1 MKILVLENEN
11 IDSYGFQ
18 SLDDDYIDEIVKQD
32 WNDVA
37 IDDNDQYWNYNKIVN
52 ELDYQDYNGVK
63 IKDNISDLFWD
74 SNWIVHR
81 IYYGCERINESWDDS
96 DVIDEIHDEVI
107 YQNWDDDKKNRI
119 GIKYN
124 Q

>member
-1 MKILVLENEN
+1 MLKSLINTGETLIMKILVLENEN

-74 SNWIVHR
+74 SN
-81 IYYGCERINESWDDS
+81 
-96 DVIDEIHDEVI
+96 
-107 YQNWDDDKKNRI
+107 
-119 GIKYN
+119 
-124 Q
+124 

>member
-1 MKILVLENEN
+1 MMLKSLINTGETLIMKILVLEKEN

-52 ELDYQDYNGVK
+52 ELDYQDLTVLKSK
-63 IKDNISDLFWD
+63 IT
-74 SNWIVHR
+74 
-81 IYYGCERINESWDDS
+81 
-96 DVIDEIHDEVI
+96 
-107 YQNWDDDKKNRI
+107 
-119 GIKYN
+119 
-124 Q
+124 

>member
-1 MKILVLENEN
+1 MMLKSLINTGETLIMKILVLENEN

-37 IDDNDQYWNYNKIVN
+37 IDDNNQYWNYNKIVN

-74 SNWIVHR
+74 SN
-81 IYYGCERINESWDDS
+81 
-96 DVIDEIHDEVI
+96 
-107 YQNWDDDKKNRI
+107 
-119 GIKYN
+119 
-124 Q
+124 

>member
-1 MKILVLENEN
+1 MMLKSLINTGETLIMKILVLENKN

-52 ELDYQDYNGVK
+52 KLDYQDYNGVK

-74 SNWIVHR
+74 SN
-81 IYYGCERINESWDDS
+81 
-96 DVIDEIHDEVI
+96 
-107 YQNWDDDKKNRI
+107 
-119 GIKYN
+119 
-124 Q
+124 

>member
-1 MKILVLENEN
+1 MMLKSLINTGETLIMKILVLENEN

-52 ELDYQDYNGVK
+52 ELDYQDHNGVK
-63 IKDNISDLFWD
+63 IKDNITYLFWD
-74 SNWIVHR
+74 SN
-81 IYYGCERINESWDDS
+81 
-96 DVIDEIHDEVI
+96 
-107 YQNWDDDKKNRI
+107 
-119 GIKYN
+119 
-124 Q
+124 

>member
-1 MKILVLENEN
+1 MMLKSLINTGETLIMKILVLENEN

-32 WNDVA
+32 WNDVV

-74 SNWIVHR
+74 SN
-81 IYYGCERINESWDDS
+81 
-96 DVIDEIHDEVI
+96 
-107 YQNWDDDKKNRI
+107 
-119 GIKYN
+119 
-124 Q
+124 

>member
-1 MKILVLENEN
+1 MMLKSLINTGETLIIQILVLENEN

-74 SNWIVHR
+74 SN
-81 IYYGCERINESWDDS
+81 
-96 DVIDEIHDEVI
+96 
-107 YQNWDDDKKNRI
+107 
-119 GIKYN
+119 
-124 Q
+124 

>member
-1 MKILVLENEN
+1 MMLKSLINTGETLIMKILVLENEN

-52 ELDYQDYNGVK
+52 KLDYQDYNVLKSK
-63 IKDNISDLFWD
+63 IT
-74 SNWIVHR
+74 
-81 IYYGCERINESWDDS
+81 
-96 DVIDEIHDEVI
+96 
-107 YQNWDDDKKNRI
+107 
-119 GIKYN
+119 
-124 Q
+124 

>member
-1 MKILVLENEN
+1 MMLKSLINTGETLIMKILVLENEN

-37 IDDNDQYWNYNKIVN
+37 IDDNDQYWNYNRIVN

-63 IKDNISDLFWD
+63 IKDNISYLFWD
-74 SNWIVHR
+74 SN
-81 IYYGCERINESWDDS
+81 
-96 DVIDEIHDEVI
+96 
-107 YQNWDDDKKNRI
+107 
-119 GIKYN
+119 
-124 Q
+124 

>member
-1 MKILVLENEN
+1 MMLKSLINTGETLIMKILVLENEN

-74 SNWIVHR
+74 S
-81 IYYGCERINESWDDS
+81 Y
-96 DVIDEIHDEVI
+96 
-107 YQNWDDDKKNRI
+107 
-119 GIKYN
+119 
-124 Q
+124 

>member
-1 MKILVLENEN
+1 MMLKSLINTGETLIMKILVLENEN

-52 ELDYQDYNGVK
+52 ELDYQDYNCVK
-63 IKDNISDLFWD
+63 IKDNISYLFWD
-74 SNWIVHR
+74 SN
-81 IYYGCERINESWDDS
+81 
-96 DVIDEIHDEVI
+96 
-107 YQNWDDDKKNRI
+107 
-119 GIKYN
+119 
-124 Q
+124 

>member
-1 MKILVLENEN
+1 MMLKSLINTGETLIMKILVLENEN

-52 ELDYQDYNGVK
+52 ELDLYQDYNGVK

-74 SNWIVHR
+74 SN
-81 IYYGCERINESWDDS
+81 
-96 DVIDEIHDEVI
+96 
-107 YQNWDDDKKNRI
+107 
-119 GIKYN
+119 
-124 Q
+124 

>member
-74 SNWIVHR
+74 SN
-81 IYYGCERINESWDDS
+81 
-96 DVIDEIHDEVI
+96 
-107 YQNWDDDKKNRI
+107 
-119 GIKYN
+119 
-124 Q
+124 

>member
-1 MKILVLENEN
+1 MMLKSLINTGETLIMKILVLENEN

-63 IKDNISDLFWD
+63 IKDNISYLF
-74 SNWIVHR
+74 
-81 IYYGCERINESWDDS
+81 
-96 DVIDEIHDEVI
+96 
-107 YQNWDDDKKNRI
+107 
-119 GIKYN
+119 
-124 Q
+124 

>member
-1 MKILVLENEN
+1 MMLKSLINTGETLIMKILVLENEN

-74 SNWIVHR
+74 SN
-81 IYYGCERINESWDDS
+81 CS
-96 DVIDEIHDEVI
+96 
-107 YQNWDDDKKNRI
+107 
-119 GIKYN
+119 
-124 Q
+124 

>member
-1 MKILVLENEN
+1 MMLKSLINTGETLIMKILVLENEN

-52 ELDYQDYNGVK
+52 KLDYQFNVK
-63 IKDNISDLFWD
+63 ELMNPGTTVMLLMKFMRSDL
-74 SNWIVHR
+74 SEL
-81 IYYGCERINESWDDS
+81 G
-96 DVIDEIHDEVI
+96 
-107 YQNWDDDKKNRI
+107 
-119 GIKYN
+119 
-124 Q
+124 

>member
-1 MKILVLENEN
+1 MLKSLMNTGETLIMKILVLENEN

-74 SNWIVHR
+74 SN
-81 IYYGCERINESWDDS
+81 
-96 DVIDEIHDEVI
+96 
-107 YQNWDDDKKNRI
+107 
-119 GIKYN
+119 
-124 Q
+124 

>member
-1 MKILVLENEN
+1 MMLKSLINTGETLIMKILVLENEN

-37 IDDNDQYWNYNKIVN
+37 INDNDQYWNYNKIVN

-74 SNWIVHR
+74 SN
-81 IYYGCERINESWDDS
+81 
-96 DVIDEIHDEVI
+96 
-107 YQNWDDDKKNRI
+107 
-119 GIKYN
+119 
-124 Q
+124 

>member
-1 MKILVLENEN
+1 MMLKSLINTGETLIMKILVLENEN

-63 IKDNISDLFWD
+63 IKDNISDLLWD
-74 SNWIVHR
+74 SN
-81 IYYGCERINESWDDS
+81 
-96 DVIDEIHDEVI
+96 
-107 YQNWDDDKKNRI
+107 
-119 GIKYN
+119 
-124 Q
+124 

>member
-1 MKILVLENEN
+1 MMLKSLINTGETLIMKILVLENEN

-37 IDDNDQYWNYNKIVN
+37 IDDNDQYWNCNKIVN

-74 SNWIVHR
+74 SN
-81 IYYGCERINESWDDS
+81 
-96 DVIDEIHDEVI
+96 
-107 YQNWDDDKKNRI
+107 
-119 GIKYN
+119 
-124 Q
+124 

>member
-1 MKILVLENEN
+1 MMLKSLINTGETLIMKILVLENEN
-11 IDSYGFQ
+11 IDSYVFQ

-74 SNWIVHR
+74 S
-81 IYYGCERINESWDDS
+81 Y
-96 DVIDEIHDEVI
+96 
-107 YQNWDDDKKNRI
+107 
-119 GIKYN
+119 
-124 Q
+124 

>member
-1 MKILVLENEN
+1 MMLKSLINTGETLIMKILVLENEN

-52 ELDYQDYNGVK
+52 ELDYQDYNDVK
-63 IKDNISDLFWD
+63 IKDNISDLF
-74 SNWIVHR
+74 
-81 IYYGCERINESWDDS
+81 
-96 DVIDEIHDEVI
+96 
-107 YQNWDDDKKNRI
+107 
-119 GIKYN
+119 
-124 Q
+124 

>member
-1 MKILVLENEN
+1 MMLKSLINTGETLIMKILVLENEN

-32 WNDVA
+32 WNEVA
-37 IDDNDQYWNYNKIVN
+37 IDDIDQYWNYNKIVN

-74 SNWIVHR
+74 SN
-81 IYYGCERINESWDDS
+81 
-96 DVIDEIHDEVI
+96 
-107 YQNWDDDKKNRI
+107 
-119 GIKYN
+119 
-124 Q
+124 

>member
-1 MKILVLENEN
+1 MMLKSLINTGETLIMKILVLENEN

-63 IKDNISDLFWD
+63 IKDNISYLFWD
-74 SNWIVHR
+74 SN
-81 IYYGCERINESWDDS
+81 
-96 DVIDEIHDEVI
+96 
-107 YQNWDDDKKNRI
+107 
-119 GIKYN
+119 
-124 Q
+124 

>member
-1 MKILVLENEN
+1 MMLKSLINTGETLIMKILVLENEN

-52 ELDYQDYNGVK
+52 ELDYQD
-63 IKDNISDLFWD
+63 
-74 SNWIVHR
+74 
-81 IYYGCERINESWDDS
+81 
-96 DVIDEIHDEVI
+96 
-107 YQNWDDDKKNRI
+107 
-119 GIKYN
+119 
-124 Q
+124 

>member
-1 MKILVLENEN
+1 MMLKSLINTGETLIMKILVLENEN

-52 ELDYQDYNGVK
+52 KLDYQDYNGVK

-74 SNWIVHR
+74 SN
-81 IYYGCERINESWDDS
+81 
-96 DVIDEIHDEVI
+96 
-107 YQNWDDDKKNRI
+107 
-119 GIKYN
+119 
-124 Q
+124 

>member
-1 MKILVLENEN
+1 MMLKSLINTGETLIMKILVLENEN

-74 SNWIVHR
+74 SN
-81 IYYGCERINESWDDS
+81 
-96 DVIDEIHDEVI
+96 
-107 YQNWDDDKKNRI
+107 
-119 GIKYN
+119 
-124 Q
+124 

>member
-1 MKILVLENEN
+1 MMLKSLINTGETLIMKILVLENEN
-11 IDSYGFQ
+11 IDSYVFQ

-74 SNWIVHR
+74 SN
-81 IYYGCERINESWDDS
+81 
-96 DVIDEIHDEVI
+96 
-107 YQNWDDDKKNRI
+107 
-119 GIKYN
+119 
-124 Q
+124 

>member
-1 MKILVLENEN
+1 MMLKSLINTGETLIMKILVLENEN

-63 IKDNISDLFWD
+63 IKDNISDLF
-74 SNWIVHR
+74 
-81 IYYGCERINESWDDS
+81 
-96 DVIDEIHDEVI
+96 
-107 YQNWDDDKKNRI
+107 
-119 GIKYN
+119 
-124 Q
+124 

>member
-1 MKILVLENEN
+1 M
-11 IDSYGFQ
+11 
-18 SLDDDYIDEIVKQD
+18 DDNYIDEIVKQD

-52 ELDYQDYNGVK
+52 KLDYQDYNGVK

-96 DVIDEIHDEVI
+96 DVIDEIHEKWSI
-107 YQNWDDDKKNRI
+107 RTGMMIKKFELEWSI
-119 GIKYN
+119 TSKIII
-124 Q
+124 

>member
-1 MKILVLENEN
+1 MMLKSLIDTGETLIMKILVLENEN

-52 ELDYQDYNGVK
+52 KLDYQDYNGVK

-74 SNWIVHR
+74 SN
-81 IYYGCERINESWDDS
+81 
-96 DVIDEIHDEVI
+96 
-107 YQNWDDDKKNRI
+107 
-119 GIKYN
+119 
-124 Q
+124 